1 MQYGVVPSKTSACVL
16 LEEENDKVSEMGWAL
31 AQQKYKSKFSDRQKA
46 NLTKK
51 FEEGEKSG
59 KKLKADEVAQ
69 DMRRVRDEMGRRVFT
84 IEEFL
89 TSKQV
94 ASFSRLAAKKRSV
107 TTSDNEATE
116 ADD

>member
-16 LEEENDKVSEMGWAL
+16 LEEENDKVSEKGWAL
-31 AQQKYKSKFSDRQKA
+31 AQQKSKSKFSDRQKA
-46 NLTKK
+46 YLTKK

-84 IEEFL
+84 IEEF
-89 TSKQV
+89 
-94 ASFSRLAAKKRSV
+94 
-107 TTSDNEATE
+107 
-116 ADD
+116 